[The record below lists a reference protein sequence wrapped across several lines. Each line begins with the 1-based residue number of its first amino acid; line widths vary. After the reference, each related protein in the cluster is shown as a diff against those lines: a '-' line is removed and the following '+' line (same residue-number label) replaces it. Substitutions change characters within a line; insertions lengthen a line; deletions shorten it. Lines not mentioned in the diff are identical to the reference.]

1 MAALPAFSSRRA
13 LPGWTGVSGCL
24 AVSTTKTFDMV
35 SSFVLC
41 PCGPLVSQVMLTSTA
56 CASGFLSRAPASPS
70 TPFNPG
76 PQWSELVKHSDVP
89 VDIGHAAFAGNGARE
104 KEHAPFPW
112 LSLLMFWACEQ
123 RERSSQAPAFD
134 AGVHDY

>member
-1 MAALPAFSSRRA
+1 
-13 LPGWTGVSGCL
+13 
-24 AVSTTKTFDMV
+24 
-35 SSFVLC
+35 
-41 PCGPLVSQVMLTSTA
+41 MLTSTA

-134 AGVHDY
+134 AGVHDINNDRLYKLWSDRSVGVVRRQPYS